1 MTSVYTAPP
10 ESVEAAR
17 ETSPVSANFRPSCP
31 GLYATS
37 LVQEHD
43 EVMYTPAQ
51 CKKLDF
57 KVECHLSTAFVTA
70 KATWVV
76 PGALLKSKKNDANKG
91 AITFAVPISAK
102 ATVTGVSATMKK
114 KRITSAVVPTA
125 DTGNFKGTRFG
136 RNTPE
141 PLPVHPEIFA
151 ISLPGVPSG
160 ETVEIEVNYFH
171 PLDFMDGAYMFKAPT
186 TLPMGSVS
194 SGTPLTKV
202 LSLMATVRSA
212 YPGEVA
218 VSSTTHPLAFVQ
230 KGSGVTQVQLDPI
243 KSEHWRNQDF
253 VLKMPVWGGDIAAAG
268 VQQPAPPENKDQRTA
283 FAVAIA
289 PPKPELVNPFPRDVV
304 FLLDRS
310 GSMAGS
316 IIGGARNAIV
326 AGLRDLSPADRFNI
340 CAFDNLQT
348 YFSDEGLVQATPDAL
363 MSAYK
368 WVHEHCTARGTTDIM
383 TPLRESLEMIAK
395 TGSQGNVPF
404 VFVITDGAVSD
415 ERDICNFMKS
425 YAAKADASKV
435 PRVCTFGIGKY
446 ANHYFLKMLASIGR
460 GHNGETFVAHTV
472 QRDMMELLQRCKVPI
487 LTDIA
492 VGLPSQMGAE
502 VYPFPIPDLFAG
514 APVMISGKI
523 SGGLPPQVDI
533 VGKLADGSEWR
544 RTIPVATDLQN
555 NVGSIP
561 LEKVFIKQRIDIMT
575 AKAWLTEEKVLEQQV
590 KAMSLEHGVPSVHTK
605 LCAFEINPK
614 KEAEMRQSQKS
625 GGGAMNVA
633 KYAAGG
639 AAGVMVLGALAGAS
653 FGDVGASM
661 SNAAAILPG
670 AGAMLAS
677 IDFGD
682 IDVPDLGCLA
692 DVVESVP
699 CGECLE
705 PVLEFVEPCVEN
717 IGECA
722 EGIAECVGGLAECVK
737 DML

>member
-1 MTSVYTAPP
+1 MTSVYTAP

-289 PPKPELVNPFPRDVV
+289 PPSPSSSTRSPATSSSSSIA
-304 FLLDRS
+304 LDR
-310 GSMAGS
+310 
-316 IIGGARNAIV
+316 
-326 AGLRDLSPADRFNI
+326 
-340 CAFDNLQT
+340 
-348 YFSDEGLVQATPDAL
+348 
-363 MSAYK
+363 
-368 WVHEHCTARGTTDIM
+368 
-383 TPLRESLEMIAK
+383 
-395 TGSQGNVPF
+395 
-404 VFVITDGAVSD
+404 
-415 ERDICNFMKS
+415 
-425 YAAKADASKV
+425 
-435 PRVCTFGIGKY
+435 
-446 ANHYFLKMLASIGR
+446 
-460 GHNGETFVAHTV
+460 
-472 QRDMMELLQRCKVPI
+472 
-487 LTDIA
+487 
-492 VGLPSQMGAE
+492 
-502 VYPFPIPDLFAG
+502 
-514 APVMISGKI
+514 
-523 SGGLPPQVDI
+523 
-533 VGKLADGSEWR
+533 WR
-544 RTIPVATDLQN
+544 
-555 NVGSIP
+555 
-561 LEKVFIKQRIDIMT
+561 
-575 AKAWLTEEKVLEQQV
+575 
-590 KAMSLEHGVPSVHTK
+590 VPSSGEPATRSSPV
-605 LCAFEINPK
+605 CAT
-614 KEAEMRQSQKS
+614 
-625 GGGAMNVA
+625 
-633 KYAAGG
+633 
-639 AAGVMVLGALAGAS
+639 
-653 FGDVGASM
+653 
-661 SNAAAILPG
+661 
-670 AGAMLAS
+670 
-677 IDFGD
+677 
-682 IDVPDLGCLA
+682 
-692 DVVESVP
+692 
-699 CGECLE
+699 
-705 PVLEFVEPCVEN
+705 
-717 IGECA
+717 
-722 EGIAECVGGLAECVK
+722 
-737 DML
+737 